1 MVSFM
6 LKNRLYKG
14 STAARIIEEIERQQ
28 ERQYRI
34 YYTVLQKTSQSLCAR
49 GFDDAVI
56 DTTTTGT
63 TTDDKSTK

>member
-6 LKNRLYKG
+6 LKNCLYKG
-14 STAARIIEEIERQQ
+14 SAVARRIERQQ
-28 ERQYRI
+28 VQQYRI
-34 YYTVLQKTSQSLCAR
+34 YYTVLQNTSQSLCAR